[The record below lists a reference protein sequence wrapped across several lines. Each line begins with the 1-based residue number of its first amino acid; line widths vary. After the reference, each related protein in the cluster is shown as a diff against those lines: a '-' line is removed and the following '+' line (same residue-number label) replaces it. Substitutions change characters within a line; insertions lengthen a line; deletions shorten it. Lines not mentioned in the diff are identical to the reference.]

1 MIKHFLKLFVVLLSL
16 GLATSCDYEDDFQN
30 PDYVSLQFA
39 PAAGTNVGVE
49 VGGTTNYD
57 VKVYS
62 ANITNQDRTFNV
74 VVLPTTTLSAGAYTV
89 PGTVTIPGGTNEG
102 TLSIS
107 VSDVEL
113 GLAGKSLFLGL
124 EADPSFTAGSPLRI
138 NVARVCPGKEFVVA
152 FVFDGYA
159 SETAWNLKDAS
170 GTTVVTGG
178 GYRDGLASTSRSLC
192 LAQGTYTFTVTDSFG
207 DGLTYPNLGSITLS
221 YAGAVLETISG
232 DYGDGT
238 SVEITF

>member
-16 GLATSCDYEDDFQN
+16 GLATSCDYDDDFEN

-39 PAAGTNVGVE
+39 PAAGQNVGVE

-62 ANITNQDRTFNV
+62 ANITDQDRVFNV
-74 VVLPTTTLSAGAYTV
+74 NVLPTTTLSSGAYTV
-89 PGTVTIPGGTNEG
+89 PATVTIPGGTNEG

-124 EADPSFTAGSPLRI
+124 GSDPSFTTGSPLRI

-159 SETAWNLKDAS
+159 SETSWNLKDSA
-170 GTTVVTGG
+170 GATVVSGG
-178 GYRDGLASTSRSLC
+178 GYADGLGSTSRSLC
-192 LAQGTYTFTVTDSFG
+192 LAQGTYTFTVADSYG
-207 DGLTYPNLGSITLS
+207 DGLTYPNLGSITIS
-221 YAGAVLETISG
+221 YAGSVLETISG
-232 DYGDGT
+232 DYGEGT